1 MVRVKTRQTLPIWT
15 CHALVSLTRSP
26 SLRPRQ
32 QLCPG
37 NNPRSETFI
46 RGRWPSLLVTSRV
59 PLKSFHA
66 FPAILFLFSIYYKY
80 FSPSR
85 SVFFV
90 RQHLSPLHLPL
101 WQISFSTKKIFTPSL
116 CWTLWKAFISLNC
129 KHKSL
134 QWLDI
139 CHSVMHLFSQAK
151 RLRSNWQLCVQNV
164 QLNLISL
171 HTHGR
176 SYRTCFSHRYKIQT
190 VRDFLVYTVCWA
202 LHRNTLKHV
211 WWNICICK

>member
-1 MVRVKTRQTLPIWT
+1 ML
-15 CHALVSLTRSP
+15 SP
-26 SLRPRQ
+26 QFYFCFLYVI
-32 QLCPG
+32 
-37 NNPRSETFI
+37 NNI
-46 RGRWPSLLVTSRV
+46 
-59 PLKSFHA
+59 
-66 FPAILFLFSIYYKY
+66 
-80 FSPSR
+80 SPSR

-101 WQISFSTKKIFTPSL
+101 WQISFSTKKIFTPSI
-116 CWTLWKAFISLNC
+116 CWTLWKACQSNLNINPC
-129 KHKSL
+129 NVLTFATVPCIYFLKQK
-134 QWLDI
+134 D
-139 CHSVMHLFSQAK
+139 
-151 RLRSNWQLCVQNV
+151 WQLCVQNV

-211 WWNICICK
+211 SWNICICK